1 MTILQNTRICGR
13 NFSLTKKGLHFYQKH
28 AKVNPRCLVSTVDF
42 SFSEMV
48 IPNFPYNICF
58 QLHMNYQEFLTTIR
72 TQLLLRMEADVTLD
86 IRSFTK
92 NNGTHY
98 DGLVLL
104 HPKKN
109 VSPAIYLMP
118 YYHRYL
124 EGVCLEEICEDILHT
139 YQAHTPEENFD
150 TSCFTDFSR
159 ASEHIVMRLVS
170 FEKNQELL
178 KEIPFFRYQDLAVIF
193 YCLLHASTENQ
204 ANILIHNHHLDLW
217 KTDKEALCQLAH
229 KNTPK
234 LLPPQLTP
242 MHSLLKEK
250 ALSPETPLPEAMPPL
265 YILTNTYQT
274 NGATVLLYDNLLKE
288 LSDLFEKD
296 LIILPSSI
304 HEVLILPADE
314 NDRKNLSHYTAM
326 VKEVNASQLQDDEIL
341 SDHAYYYCR
350 HSHLFTM
357 PGPV

>member
-1 MTILQNTRICGR
+1 
-13 NFSLTKKGLHFYQKH
+13 
-28 AKVNPRCLVSTVDF
+28 
-42 SFSEMV
+42 
-48 IPNFPYNICF
+48 
-58 QLHMNYQEFLTTIR
+58 MNYQEFLTTIR
-72 TQLLLRMEADVTLD
+72 TQLSLRIETGVTLD

-139 YQAHTPEENFD
+139 YQAHAPEENFD
-150 TSCFTDFSR
+150 TSYFTDFSR

-178 KEIPFFRYQDLAVIF
+178 KEVPFFRYQDLAVIF
-193 YCLLHASTENQ
+193 YCLLHASAENQ
-204 ANILIHNHHLDLW
+204 ANILIHNHHLNLW
-217 KTDKEALCQLAH
+217 KTDKETLYRLAK
-229 KNTPK
+229 KNTPQ

-242 MHSLLKEK
+242 MSSLLKEMQLV
-250 ALSPETPLPEAMPPL
+250 AETPLPEAAP
-265 YILTNTYQT
+265 
-274 NGATVLLYDNLLKE
+274 E

-304 HEVLILPADE
+304 HEVLILATDE
-314 NDRKNLSHYTAM
+314 NDRQNLDHYTAM
-326 VKEVNASQLQDDEIL
+326 VKEVNASQLQDEEIL

-350 HSHLFTM
+350 HSHLLTM
-357 PGPV
+357 PQPVCTS

>member
-1 MTILQNTRICGR
+1 
-13 NFSLTKKGLHFYQKH
+13 
-28 AKVNPRCLVSTVDF
+28 
-42 SFSEMV
+42 
-48 IPNFPYNICF
+48 
-58 QLHMNYQEFLTTIR
+58 MNYQEFLTTIR
-72 TQLLLRMEADVTLD
+72 TQLSLRIETGVTLD

-139 YQAHTPEENFD
+139 YQAHAPEENFD
-150 TSCFTDFSR
+150 TSYFTDFSR

-178 KEIPFFRYQDLAVIF
+178 KEVPFFRYQDLAVIF
-193 YCLLHASTENQ
+193 YCLLHASAENQ
-204 ANILIHNHHLDLW
+204 ANILIHNHHLNLW
-217 KTDKEALCQLAH
+217 KTDKETLYRLLK
-229 KNTPK
+229 KNTPQ

-242 MHSLLKEK
+242 MSSLLKEMQLV
-250 ALSPETPLPEAMPPL
+250 AETPLPEAAPPL
-265 YILTNTYQT
+265 YVLTNTYRT
-274 NGATVLLYDNLLKE
+274 NGATVLLYDDILKE

-304 HEVLILPADE
+304 HEVLILATDE
-314 NDRKNLSHYTAM
+314 NDRQNLDHYTAM
-326 VKEVNASQLQDDEIL
+326 VKEVNASQLQDEEIL

-350 HSHLFTM
+350 HSHLLTM
-357 PGPV
+357 PQPVCTS

>member
-1 MTILQNTRICGR
+1 
-13 NFSLTKKGLHFYQKH
+13 
-28 AKVNPRCLVSTVDF
+28 
-42 SFSEMV
+42 
-48 IPNFPYNICF
+48 
-58 QLHMNYQEFLTTIR
+58 MNYQEFLTTIR
-72 TQLLLRMEADVTLD
+72 TQLSLRIETGVTLD

-124 EGVCLEEICEDILHT
+124 EGVCFEEICEDILHT
-139 YQAHTPEENFD
+139 YQAHAPEENFD
-150 TSCFTDFSR
+150 TSYFTDFSR

-178 KEIPFFRYQDLAVIF
+178 KEVPFFRYQDLAVIF
-193 YCLLHASTENQ
+193 YCLLHASAENQ
-204 ANILIHNHHLDLW
+204 ANILIHNHHLNLW
-217 KTDKEALCQLAH
+217 KTDKETLYRLA
-229 KNTPK
+229 KKT
-234 LLPPQLTP
+234 
-242 MHSLLKEK
+242 
-250 ALSPETPLPEAMPPL
+250 PPL
-265 YILTNTYQT
+265 YVLTNTYRT
-274 NGATVLLYDNLLKE
+274 NGATVLLYDDILKE

-304 HEVLILPADE
+304 HEVLILAADE
-314 NDRKNLSHYTAM
+314 NDRQNLDHYTAM
-326 VKEVNASQLQDDEIL
+326 VKEVNASQLQDEEIL

-350 HSHLFTM
+350 HSHLLTM
-357 PGPV
+357 PQPVCTS

>member
-1 MTILQNTRICGR
+1 
-13 NFSLTKKGLHFYQKH
+13 
-28 AKVNPRCLVSTVDF
+28 
-42 SFSEMV
+42 
-48 IPNFPYNICF
+48 
-58 QLHMNYQEFLTTIR
+58 MNYQEFLTTIR
-72 TQLLLRMEADVTLD
+72 TQLSLRIETGVTLD

-139 YQAHTPEENFD
+139 YQAHAPEENFD
-150 TSCFTDFSR
+150 TSYFTDFSR

-178 KEIPFFRYQDLAVIF
+178 KEVPFFRYQDLAVIF
-193 YCLLHASTENQ
+193 YCLLHASAENQ
-204 ANILIHNHHLDLW
+204 ANILIHNHHLNLW
-217 KTDKEALCQLAH
+217 KTDKETLYRLAK
-229 KNTPK
+229 KNTPQ
-234 LLPPQLTP
+234 LLPP
-242 MHSLLKEK
+242 
-250 ALSPETPLPEAMPPL
+250 L
-265 YILTNTYQT
+265 YVLTNTYRT
-274 NGATVLLYDNLLKE
+274 NGATVLLYDDILKE

-304 HEVLILPADE
+304 HEVLILATDE
-314 NDRKNLSHYTAM
+314 NDRQNLDHYTAM
-326 VKEVNASQLQDDEIL
+326 VKEVNASQLQDEEIL

-350 HSHLFTM
+350 HSHLLTM
-357 PGPV
+357 PQPVCTS